1 MSQQHGPVTAAVMTG
16 SMPDMPE
23 DHGPLQ
29 HHFDDMAQQ
38 NESSAL
44 GMWLFLLTELMFF
57 GAVLTAYA
65 VYRYLFNDAFAEGAS
80 HLDVRLGTTNTIIL
94 IFSSLTMALAVR
106 AAQMDKR
113 KLLVGLL
120 IATMFF
126 GGAFLVIKGIEYS
139 HKWEAGHV
147 PGAYFHYEGPLAN
160 HVHLF
165 FSFYFT
171 MTGIHALH
179 MILGIGWMA
188 WLVRRSVRG
197 DFGAGYYA
205 PIEMTGLYWH
215 FVDIVWI
222 FLFPLLYLFGAGA
235 AAGH

>member
-1 MSQQHGPVTAAVMTG
+1 MSQRHGPVTAAVITG
-16 SMPDMPE
+16 SMPEMDN

-38 NESSAL
+38 NESAAL
-44 GMWLFLLTELMFF
+44 GMWLFLLTEVMFF
-57 GAVLTAYA
+57 GGVLTAYA
-65 VYRYLFNDAFAEGAS
+65 VCRYLFHDAFAEGAS
-80 HLDVRLGTTNTIIL
+80 HLDVQMGTINTIIL

-106 AAQMDKR
+106 AAQMSKT

-120 IATMFF
+120 IATMVF
-126 GGAFLVIKGIEYS
+126 GGAFLVIKGIEYE
-139 HKWEAGHV
+139 HKWVEHHV
-147 PGAYFHYEGPLAN
+147 PGKYFQYDGPMAN
-160 HVHLF
+160 QVHLF

-179 MILGIGWMA
+179 MILGIGWMI
-188 WLVRRSVRG
+188 WLTIRSWRG
-197 DFGAGYYA
+197 DFSAAYFS

-235 AAGH
+235 GAGH